1 MSTKPPLGFRPDDYP
16 NWADRLRDGMSP
28 VQRRIVTSAGIL
40 VMLAAWGLFLGTA
53 LRLPGDTWQD
63 AFTIPILF
71 AIAMVGFRWAPAR
84 STPPSQ
90 TLRARRTR
98 AWVGLPVL
106 FGGPGL
112 LIWSVEVFGGFPTAM
127 FAAVLGILIDRW
139 ALWDIKL
146 TDLFSDSERQ
156 PDAAALVARHSEWDR
171 QDRRVTDG
179 VESEH
184 P

>member
-1 MSTKPPLGFRPDDYP
+1 MHGVPGPG
-16 NWADRLRDGMSP
+16 
-28 VQRRIVTSAGIL
+28 SACPSS
-40 VMLAAWGLFLGTA
+40 LAG
-53 LRLPGDTWQD
+53 R
-63 AFTIPILF
+63 
-71 AIAMVGFRWAPAR
+71 
-84 STPPSQ
+84 
-90 TLRARRTR
+90 
-98 AWVGLPVL
+98 
-106 FGGPGL
+106 GL